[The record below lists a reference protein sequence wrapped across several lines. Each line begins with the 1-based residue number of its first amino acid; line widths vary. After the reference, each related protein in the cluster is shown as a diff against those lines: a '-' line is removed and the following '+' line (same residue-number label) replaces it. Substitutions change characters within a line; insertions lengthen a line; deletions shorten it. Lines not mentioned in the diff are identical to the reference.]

1 MLNNNDTC
9 HFTAIHPWQMAIFP
23 LYVDDHDAGIG
34 ILIRR
39 MMMMRGVVCIA
50 DVVSWRT
57 TGDHPRGT
65 VERPSVGRRMPH
77 SQRMALSRICQ
88 FNSRYYYRVRVKADP
103 SVDHHMPPGPCP
115 ETGKAAH
122 ALMFQ
127 RMVQEWKKFIA
138 LGVTVS
144 SLLISPVAGMV
155 IGVPAAVIVPADAA
169 HAVTNEQLLY
179 LEAWRAVDRAYVDKT
194 FNGQSWF
201 RVREDALKK
210 KKLLTREDT
219 YAEIKAMLAS
229 LNDPFT
235 RFLEPEQYKALRG
248 TTSGGDVTGVGLEVS
263 FSPGAVTVKGEGS
276 TKKNP
281 LLVIS
286 PAPGG
291 PAAMAGIKA
300 GDEILQIDGR
310 DTQDMSLYAAGNAL
324 QGPEGS
330 KVVLKVASYTNPFF
344 KQAKEV
350 TLTREKIRIKNVDSL
365 VCKAPGM
372 GDTRK
377 VGYIRIAN
385 FSKKTAEKVRETL
398 ETFKK
403 EGGVDYYVLDVRN
416 NGGGVFNAGIQVARM
431 LINTGDLVL
440 IADSDGVRDVYEAE
454 GEALDTKTPMTV
466 LVNKGTA
473 SASEV
478 LAGALKDNG
487 RARIVGEN
495 TFGKGLIQTLVEL
508 SDESAVTVTVSK
520 YQTPNGIDI
529 NKKGI
534 DPDVRLTLEELE
546 QIPLGSEQFCTSYLQ
561 NTSPESLGKI
571 F

>member
-1 MLNNNDTC
+1 
-9 HFTAIHPWQMAIFP
+9 
-23 LYVDDHDAGIG
+23 
-34 ILIRR
+34 
-39 MMMMRGVVCIA
+39 MMMMMTILVTYTYVSEFMMMHDAVIA
-50 DVVSWRT
+50 RASSLHPWSN
-57 TGDHPRGT
+57 TGHPHG
-65 VERPSVGRRMPH
+65 SVGSRSTTRRSDVKTFHRYPLH
-77 SQRMALSRICQ
+77 SIHGILPGRKRCHTARIE
-88 FNSRYYYRVRVKADP
+88 A
-103 SVDHHMPPGPCP
+103 VDGERGGVGTP
-115 ETGKAAH
+115 EKNG
-122 ALMFQ
+122 LFQ
-127 RMVQEWKKFIA
+127 RWVEDWKKYA
-138 LGVTVS
+138 
-144 SLLISPVAGMV
+144 A
-155 IGVPAAVIVPADAA
+155 IGVAVTSLIVAVPAIAPPTIVPGDAA

-201 RVREDALKK
+201 RVREDTLKK
-210 KKLLTREDT
+210 KKLVTREDT
-219 YAEIKAMLAS
+219 YAEIKSMLAS

-263 FSPGAVTVKGEGS
+263 FSPGAVAAKHG
-276 TKKNP
+276 KKSP
-281 LLVIS
+281 LLVVS

-291 PAAMAGIKA
+291 PAERAGIRA
-300 GDEILQIDGR
+300 GDEILQIDGQ

-330 KVVLKVASYTNPFF
+330 TVVLKVVSHANRFVG
-344 KQAKEV
+344 QARDV
-350 TLTREKIRIKNVDSL
+350 SLQRERIQIKNVDPRI
-365 VCKAPGM
+365 CKANQSGE
-372 GDTRK
+372 K
-377 VGYIRIAN
+377 KNIGYIRIAN
-385 FSKKTAEKVRETL
+385 FSKKTAEKVREAL
-398 ETFKK
+398 ESFHDTT
-403 EGGVDYYVLDVRN
+403 VDYIVLDVRN

-431 LINTGDLVL
+431 LIQSGDLVL

-454 GEALDTKTPMTV
+454 GDAIDTKTPMVV

-478 LAGALKDNG
+478 LAGALKDNR

-534 DPDVRLTLEELE
+534 DPDVRLTEEELE
-546 QIPLGSEQFCTSYLQ
+546 SIPIGSDQFCSYIQ
-561 NTSPESLGKI
+561 DSSLVEKV